1 MSNGVIALSAALLLA
16 VAPIVAPAQTVTV
29 RIDDLAGILVVSAM
43 VDGKGPY
50 HFVLDTGAGITVV
63 TPKLAEAVGLTAA
76 GSDIAHG
83 TSDQTVAARLTTLKS
98 LAVGTAM
105 QADVAAAIVPLSL
118 DLTYQGAYGT
128 IDGIVGATF
137 LRNYVVSLD
146 IAGGR
151 ATFAP
156 TSAQNP
162 LEKGKALPLTFTANY
177 IPVVGAIVEGAPGSF
192 EIDSGN
198 NDDLLLTQSF
208 ASAHGVGSGYRAP
221 IHSEYVGVGGS
232 ASSTRIRA
240 ASISV
245 GPFILHGI
253 PAEISQ
259 AKSGVLQ
266 RDGLDGNFGYDVFRQ
281 FVVTIDYGNAR
292 LYLQPSAAFDTP
304 VTVAGTG
311 IIPERNADGAFDIVN
326 VLDGTPAAA
335 AGVKAGETI
344 VAIDGKPTASMSD
357 ADYRA
362 AVGGRAGTSVIYS
375 LRSGNASRIITLT
388 TVDLLPQITH

>member
-1 MSNGVIALSAALLLA
+1 MLLA
-16 VAPIVAPAQTVTV
+16 VAPIVAPAQTAV
-29 RIDDLAGILVVSAM
+29 RIDDLAGILVISAT

-76 GSDIAHG
+76 GSDVAHG
-83 TSDQTVAARLTTLKS
+83 TSDQTVVTRLTTLKS

-105 QADVAAAIVPLSL
+105 QANVAAAIVPLPL

-146 IAGGR
+146 IAACR

-156 TSAQNP
+156 TAAQTP
-162 LEKGKALPLTFTANY
+162 LEKGKALPLTFTAGH
-177 IPVVGAIVEGAPGSF
+177 IPVVGAIVEGIPGTF

-198 NDDLLLTQSF
+198 NDDLLLTESF

-232 ASSTRIRA
+232 ASSTRIRV
-240 ASISV
+240 ASIAV

-266 RDGLDGNFGYDVFRQ
+266 RDGLDGNFGYDLFRQ

-292 LYLQPSAAFDTP
+292 LYLRPNAAFDTP

-311 IIPERNADGAFDIVN
+311 IIPERNADGAFDIAS
-326 VLDGTPAAA
+326 VLEGTPAAA
-335 AGVKAGETI
+335 AGVKAGDTI

-357 ADYRA
+357 ADYRT
-362 AVGGRAGTSVIYS
+362 AVGGRAGTPVIYT
-375 LRSGNASRIITLT
+375 LRSGNASRIVTLT

>member
-1 MSNGVIALSAALLLA
+1 LVRRCR
-16 VAPIVAPAQTVTV
+16 QTS
-29 RIDDLAGILVVSAM
+29 R
-43 VDGKGPY
+43 P
-50 HFVLDTGAGITVV
+50 
-63 TPKLAEAVGLTAA
+63 
-76 GSDIAHG
+76 
-83 TSDQTVAARLTTLKS
+83 R
-98 LAVGTAM
+98 
-105 QADVAAAIVPLSL
+105 
-118 DLTYQGAYGT
+118 
-128 IDGIVGATF
+128 IVGATF

-156 TSAQNP
+156 TTAQNP
-162 LEKGKALPLTFTANY
+162 LDKSKALPLTFTTGH

-208 ASAHGVGSGYRAP
+208 ASAHGVGSGYRTP
-221 IHSEYVGVGGS
+221 THSEYVGVGGS
-232 ASSTRIRA
+232 ASSTRIRV

-266 RDGLDGNFGYDVFRQ
+266 RDGLDGNLGYDVFRQ

-292 LYLQPSAAFDTP
+292 LYLRPNAAFDTP

-311 IIPERNADGAFDIVN
+311 IIPERNADGTFGIVK
-326 VLDGTPAAA
+326 VLDGTPAPYA
-335 AGVKAGETI
+335 
-344 VAIDGKPTASMSD
+344 
-357 ADYRA
+357 R
-362 AVGGRAGTSVIYS
+362 GT
-375 LRSGNASRIITLT
+375 LRGS
-388 TVDLLPQITH
+388 

>member
-1 MSNGVIALSAALLLA
+1 MLLT
-16 VAPIVAPAQTVTV
+16 VAPIVASAQAVTV
-29 RIDDLAGILVVSAM
+29 PIDDLAGILVVSAT
-43 VDGKGPY
+43 VDGEGPY

-63 TPKLAEAVGLTAA
+63 TPELAEAVGLTAA
-76 GSDIAHG
+76 RSDVARG
-83 TSDQTVAARLTTLKS
+83 TSDQAIVARLTTLKS

-105 QADVAAAIVPLSL
+105 QANVAAAIVPLPL

-137 LRNYVVSLD
+137 LRDYVVSLD
-146 IAGGR
+146 IAGSR

-156 TSAQNP
+156 TAAQTP
-162 LEKGKALPLTFTANY
+162 PEKGDALPVTFTANH
-177 IPVVGAIVEGAPGSF
+177 IPIIGAIVEGTPGRF
-192 EIDSGN
+192 AIDSGN
-198 NDDLLLTQSF
+198 NDDLLLAQSF
-208 ASAHGVGSGYRAP
+208 TSAHGVGSGYRAP
-221 IHSEYVGVGGS
+221 IHAEYVGVGGS
-232 ASSTRIRA
+232 ASSTRLRV

-266 RDGLDGNFGYDVFRQ
+266 RDGLDGNLGYDVLRQ
-281 FVVTIDYGNAR
+281 FVVTVDYGNAR

-311 IIPERNADGAFDIVN
+311 IIPERNADGTFGIVK

-335 AGVKAGETI
+335 AGVKAGDTI
-344 VAIDGKPTASMSD
+344 VAIDGKRAASMSD

-362 AVGGRAGTSVIYS
+362 AVGSRAGTSVIYT
-375 LRSGNASRIITLT
+375 LRSGNASRLVTMT

>member
-1 MSNGVIALSAALLLA
+1 MLPA
-16 VAPIVAPAQTVTV
+16 VAPIVAPAQTAAV
-29 RIDDLAGILVVSAM
+29 R
-43 VDGKGPY
+43 
-50 HFVLDTGAGITVV
+50 
-63 TPKLAEAVGLTAA
+63 
-76 GSDIAHG
+76 
-83 TSDQTVAARLTTLKS
+83 
-98 LAVGTAM
+98 
-105 QADVAAAIVPLSL
+105 IVPLPL

-128 IDGIVGATF
+128 IHGIVGASF

-146 IAGGR
+146 IAGGS

-156 TSAQNP
+156 TAAQTP
-162 LEKGKALPLTFTANY
+162 LEKSTALPLTFTT
-177 IPVVGAIVEGAPGSF
+177 GSF

-198 NDDLLLTQSF
+198 NGDLLLTQSF

-232 ASSTRIRA
+232 ASSTRIRV

-266 RDGLDGNFGYDVFRQ
+266 RDGLDGNLGYDVFRQ
-281 FVVTIDYGNAR
+281 FVVTIDYSNAR
-292 LYLQPSAAFDTP
+292 LYLRPNAAFDTP

-311 IIPERNADGAFDIVN
+311 IIPERNADGTFGILK

-335 AGVKAGETI
+335 AGVKAGDTI
-344 VAIDGKPTASMSD
+344 VAIDGKPTASMSG
-357 ADYRA
+357 ADYPT
-362 AVGGRAGTSVIYS
+362 AVGGRAGTPVTYT
-375 LRSGNASRIITLT
+375 LRSGNASRIVTMT
-388 TVDLLPQITH
+388 TADLLPLITN